1 MKNLE
6 DRYYLINDR
15 YLIMTDV
22 PTAFLQK
29 CIKEQLDI
37 DVYYIKVLTEQEYIN
52 RLLSGNYKT
61 TIKEFVFKV
70 I

>member
-52 RLLSGNYKT
+52 TLLSKNYKT
-61 TIKEFVFKV
+61 TVKEFVFKV